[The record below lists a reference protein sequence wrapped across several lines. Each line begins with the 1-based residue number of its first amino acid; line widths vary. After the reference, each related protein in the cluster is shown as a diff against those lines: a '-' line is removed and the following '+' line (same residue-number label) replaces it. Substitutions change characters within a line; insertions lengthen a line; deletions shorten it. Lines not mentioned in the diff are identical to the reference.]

1 MRATVTESQ
10 IKPVAIHKKREGRFA
25 RAKKRREKNGGANVI
40 WKRITAA
47 FDDELKKFGANPAMV
62 APLSRWVIFKHI
74 SKTQA
79 AGGRYYASIVRRWER
94 YCLPFRM
101 RTARS
106 ANLEPHPGI
115 DDELE
120 RVHAH
125 DGIWEY
131 EADARAA
138 KRQYRRAMKVLDKFI
153 DPITGRNIAKDTLDM
168 LVLYDEEPPSN
179 LRQDLGVVLTAMA
192 KEFGLGDYHK
202 AREDRP

>member
-1 MRATVTESQ
+1 MRATVIESP
-10 IKPVAIHKKREGRFA
+10 IKPIAIHKKREGGFA

-79 AGGRYYASIVRRWER
+79 AGGRHYASIMRRWER
-94 YCLPFRM
+94 FSLPVHA
-101 RTARS
+101 RTPRS
-106 ANLEPHPGI
+106 ANLEPHPGV

-131 EADARAA
+131 EADARAS

-168 LVLYDEEPPSN
+168 LVLSDEEPPAN